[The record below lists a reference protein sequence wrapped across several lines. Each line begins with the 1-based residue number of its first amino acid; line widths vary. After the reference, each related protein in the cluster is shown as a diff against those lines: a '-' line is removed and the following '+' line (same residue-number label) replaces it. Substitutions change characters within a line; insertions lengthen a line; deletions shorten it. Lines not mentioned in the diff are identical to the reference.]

1 MDYNKYYSE
10 LKEKSWFGQKVDVH
24 NPHFDNIV
32 EYVPEFRREPFKY
45 GHDINE
51 YLDLIIRQ
59 PFRDDH
65 RTIPVA
71 TVSPRYALIQHKEV
85 INWLREGLKIANL
98 DKEDIQIELIISEYG
113 ERFKIRVNIPELN
126 FDPGDGFEIEQ
137 LVEARNSVD
146 KSCALEFTIT
156 RRRLVCL
163 NGMWVSDGKDRLRKI
178 HNIDWMNRRNIS
190 EFLKERI
197 SKSKRI
203 LRPKPQEGKK
213 RIVAISGYSLCLPE
227 SNLTSPLKL

>member
-1 MDYNKYYSE
+1 
-10 LKEKSWFGQKVDVH
+10 
-24 NPHFDNIV
+24 
-32 EYVPEFRREPFKY
+32 
-45 GHDINE
+45 
-51 YLDLIIRQ
+51 
-59 PFRDDH
+59 
-65 RTIPVA
+65 
-71 TVSPRYALIQHKEV
+71 
-85 INWLREGLKIANL
+85 LKIANL

-197 SKSKRI
+197 SNVSGFENLISELTEYAITIDEIEKWADDVLSKRWGNHI
-203 LRPKPQEGKK
+203 AARICHIARVGYDGRVGRASKGTPPHDFFVSSDVEVPGACAPINNLYHLSQALCWIAEHRSSIEDSDSFLQTIPSLLRPLLQ
-213 RIVAISGYSLCLPE
+213 SY
-227 SNLTSPLKL
+227 